1 MEGSNTLPYHWR
13 DSMKR
18 IVTPTQEKLASL
30 GKTVGKKVVAG
41 GAAVTVMAG
50 NAMAAGNVTVPTPD
64 YTDFYAIV
72 GVGLGV
78 TLIVML
84 ARKGKSFLS
93 K

>member
-1 MEGSNTLPYHWR
+1 MEGLNTLPHISE
-13 DSMKR
+13 DTMFSIKK
-18 IVTPTQEKLASL
+18 IVVGSFVGATILAS
-30 GKTVGKKVVAG
+30 
-41 GAAVTVMAG
+41 
-50 NAMAAGNVTVPTPD
+50 NALADNVTVPTPD

-72 GVGLGV
+72 GVSLGV